1 MGRRLMNQRLKAMAS
16 VRPRGCVF
24 QGDLWRG
31 GAAEPEP
38 RSLVVIDQAGWIA
51 AAGPATE
58 LPIPADLPS
67 YGGEGCWVGP
77 GLVDAHVHLAFG
89 RLEEMLAGGVVAVR
103 DLGAPLEAALRWS
116 ASPGG
121 PAVAVAGPILTASGG
136 YPMNSWGADGF
147 GISVTSPA
155 QARGIVTDLSRVGVG
170 VIKIALEPVA
180 GQPVPSAEI
189 TRAVVDAAHEAGLAV
204 IAHAL
209 TVEMVERAVAAG
221 VDELAHTP
229 VERLPEPL
237 IDKLAAGGTTVVSTL
252 HAFAAYPASAVRENA
267 DALVG
272 AGVPLAYGTDL
283 GNEGTRTGAE
293 PRELELLARAGL
305 DIRGAVVAATG
316 RAAGVA
322 GLRRLT
328 GLGSI
333 SVGSPAYCVALPTD
347 PFLDLQAWRTPIAS
361 VAGGTVWSMHGT
373 DNPGVSPVAEEP
385 RSGAPA
391 GVQSAAAAPT
401 RLGLGP
407 AEHGPIE
414 RTSGAESRRPGQEPH
429 LPAAASMGMQ
439 QAGDPQREGGLPAA
453 PWASGPPAEGA
464 ASARGMLAGYRRD
477 LSAAMIVLLA
487 SLPLGALMGLVWE
500 RVAPKAHWMVQGGGA
515 VLSEV
520 EQSDFVAADGWFAVL
535 GAVAGLLCGTIAF
548 VLFRGRTRTLPIGLA
563 AGGILGSL
571 VAWRLGQ
578 ALGPGPIGSH
588 RGAPDGSTFDGPLD
602 LRAEGVLLSWPIAA
616 LLAVLVLTVIFDRE

>member
-1 MGRRLMNQRLKAMAS
+1 MNQRRQATAS

-31 GAAEPEP
+31 GTAELEP
-38 RSLVVIDQAGWIA
+38 GSLVIIDQAGWIA

-58 LPIPADLPS
+58 LPIPADLPL
-67 YGGEGCWVGP
+67 YGGEGRWVGP

-147 GISVTSPA
+147 GLAVTSPE
-155 QARGIVTDLSRVGVG
+155 QARAVVIDLSHTGVG
-170 VIKIALEPVA
+170 VIKIALEPA
-180 GQPVPSAEI
+180 ARQPVPSAEI
-189 TRAVVDAAHEAGLAV
+189 TRAVVDAAHEAGLGV

-209 TVEMVERAVAAG
+209 TAEMVERAVAAG

-229 VERLPEPL
+229 VERLPERL
-237 IDKLAAGGTTVVSTL
+237 IDRLAAAGTTVVSTL
-252 HAFAAYPASAVRENA
+252 HALAAHPGSAARENA
-267 DALVG
+267 AALVR
-272 AGVPLAYGTDL
+272 AGVPVAYGTDL

-305 DIRGAVVAATG
+305 DMRGAVIAATG

-328 GLGSI
+328 GLGTI
-333 SVGSPAYCVALPTD
+333 SVGSPAYCVVLPND
-347 PFLDLQAWRTPIAS
+347 PFLDPQAWRTPIAS
-361 VAGGTVWSMHGT
+361 VAKGTVWSMHGT
-373 DNPGVSPVAEEP
+373 DNPGVSPAAEEP
-385 RSGAPA
+385 GSGAPA
-391 GVQSAAAAPT
+391 GGQSAASAPT
-401 RLGLGP
+401 RPDVWP
-407 AEHGPIE
+407 AGHRPIE
-414 RTSGAESRRPGQEPH
+414 RTSGAESLRLGQEQD

-439 QAGDPQREGGLPAA
+439 QAGDAQREGGVPAA
-453 PWASGPPAEGA
+453 PWASGPPGQGA
-464 ASARGMLAGYRRD
+464 GSAQGMVLGYRRD
-477 LSAAMIVLLA
+477 LGAAMIVLLA

-535 GAVAGLLCGTIAF
+535 GAAAGLLCGTIAF
-548 VLFRGRTRTLPIGLA
+548 VLFRGRTRALPIGLA
-563 AGGILGSL
+563 AGGILASL

-578 ALGPGPIGSH
+578 ALGPGPIDSH

-602 LRAEGVLLSWPIAA
+602 LRADGVLLSWPIAA